1 MTYKTFGFT
10 EEQVLVRDNV
20 LKLLQRVA
28 PEAKLDEWERNSA
41 FPEEAYQALA
51 KDGYL
56 ALPFAE
62 EFGGSDAGHRDLAV
76 FIEAIAYHHPGIAS
90 AFMTTC
96 IYGGMYIQYFGSP
109 ELKRHFLPKIIAGE
123 IKMAVA
129 YTEPS
134 GGSDVAAIK
143 TRAVRDGDD
152 YVITGQKVFITNAHV
167 ADALAVMAKTKPD
180 AGHDGLSVFIVDTK
194 SPGVT
199 IRPLNPM
206 GRRTSLPNEIFFDA
220 VRVPASRLV
229 GEENTG
235 WKKMMRGLNLERVL
249 LGASSA
255 GQCLKII
262 DIARD
267 WAKERQAFGK
277 TITEYQAI
285 SHKFAEM
292 MMLTEGVRLHT
303 YSAADMLDQGVPAV
317 METSIAKTVATENN
331 MKVADLGVQ
340 IMGGAGYMDGP
351 MSRLF
356 RDARVGPIGG
366 GSSEIMRNVIAKLMG
381 VG

>member
-10 EEQVLVRDNV
+10 EQQVLVRDSV

-28 PEAKLDEWERNSA
+28 PDAKLDEWERASA

-56 ALPFAE
+56 ALPFDE
-62 EFGGSDAGHRDLAV
+62 EYGGSNAGHRDLAV
-76 FIEAIAYHHPGIAS
+76 FIEAVAYHHPGIAS
-90 AFMTTC
+90 AFMTTV
-96 IYGGMYIQYFGSP
+96 IYGGSYIQYFGTA
-109 ELKRHFLPKIIAGE
+109 EQKREFLPAIIAGQR
-123 IKMAVA
+123 KMAIA

-134 GGSDVAAIK
+134 GGSDAAAIK
-143 TRAVRDGDD
+143 TRAVRNGDD

-167 ADALAVMAKTKPD
+167 ADYLVVTTKTKPD
-180 AGHDGLSVFIVDTK
+180 GGHKGLSVFIVDTK
-194 SPGVT
+194 APGVT

-206 GRRTSLPNEIFFDA
+206 GRRTSLPNEVFLDG
-220 VRVPASRLV
+220 VRVPATRRI
-229 GEENTG
+229 GEEDKG
-235 WKKMMRGLNLERVL
+235 WSMMMRGLNLERVL

-267 WAKERQAFGK
+267 WAKQRTAFGK

-292 MMLTEGVRLHT
+292 MMLTESVRLHT

>member
-10 EEQVLVRDNV
+10 EQQVLVRDQV
-20 LKLLQRVA
+20 LRLLQRAA
-28 PEAKLDEWERNSA
+28 PPEKIEEWEQNSQ

-56 ALPFAE
+56 ALPFDE
-62 EFGGSDAGHRDLAV
+62 EFGGSNAGHRDLAA
-76 FIEAIAYHHPGIAS
+76 FIEALAYHHPGIAS
-90 AFMTTC
+90 AFMTTI
-96 IYGGMYIQYFGSP
+96 IYGGMYIHYFGSA
-109 ELKRHFLPKIIAGE
+109 ELKKEFLPQVVAGE
-123 IKMAVA
+123 RKLAVA

-134 GGSDVAAIK
+134 GGSDAAAIR

-152 YVITGQKVFITNAHV
+152 YVVTGQKVFITNAHV
-167 ADALAVMAKTKPD
+167 ADFLVMTAKTKPD
-180 AGHDGLSVFIVDTK
+180 AGHKGISVFVVDTRA
-194 SPGVT
+194 PGMT

-206 GRRTSLPNEIFFDA
+206 GRRTSLPNEVFLDG
-220 VRVPASRLV
+220 VRVPAKRMI
-229 GEENTG
+229 GAENEG
-235 WKKMMRGLNLERVL
+235 WRKIMRGLNLERVL
-249 LGASSA
+249 IGASSA
-255 GQCLKII
+255 GQCLRII
-262 DIARD
+262 DIARG
-267 WAKERQAFGK
+267 WAKERKAFGK

-285 SHKFAEM
+285 SHKFADM
-292 MMLTEGVRLHT
+292 MMLTESVRLHT

-317 METSIAKTVATENN
+317 MEASIAKTVATENN

-366 GSSEIMRNVIAKLMG
+366 GSSEIMRNTIAKLMG

>member
-10 EEQVLVRDNV
+10 EQQVLIRDQV

-28 PEAKLDEWERNSA
+28 PESKLDEWETNSA
-41 FPEEAYQALA
+41 FPEEAFQALA
-51 KDGYL
+51 AEGYL

-62 EFGGSDAGHRDLAV
+62 EFGGGNAGHRDLAV
-76 FIEAIAYHHPGIAS
+76 FIEALAYHHPGIAS
-90 AFMTTC
+90 AYMTTV

-109 ELKRHFLPKIIAGE
+109 EMKREFLPKIIAGKL
-123 IKMAVA
+123 KMAVA

-134 GGSDVAAIK
+134 GGSDMAAIK

-152 YVITGQKVFITNAHV
+152 YVVTGQKVYITNAHV
-167 ADALAVMAKTKPD
+167 ADALAVMAKTRPD
-180 AGHDGLSVFIVDTK
+180 GGHRGLSVFIVDAK
-194 SPGVT
+194 SPGIS

-206 GRRTSLPNEIFFDA
+206 GRRTSLPNEIFFDG
-220 VRVPASRLV
+220 VRVPAGRLI
-229 GEENTG
+229 GEENEG
-235 WKKMMRGLNLERVL
+235 WRKMMRGLNLERVL

-255 GQCLKII
+255 GQCLKIV

-267 WAKERQAFGK
+267 WAKQRVAFGK

-285 SHKFAEM
+285 SHKFADM

-303 YSAADMLDQGVPAV
+303 YGAADMLDQGVEAV
-317 METSIAKTVATENN
+317 LETSMAKTVATENN
-331 MKVADLGVQ
+331 IKVADLGVQ

-351 MSRLF
+351 MSRLY
-356 RDARVGPIGG
+356 RDARVGTIGG
-366 GSSEIMRNVIAKLMG
+366 GSSEIMRNVISRLMG
-381 VG
+381 IQ

>member
-1 MTYKTFGFT
+1 MTYKTFGFS
-10 EEQVLVRDNV
+10 EQQILVRDQV

-28 PEAKLDEWERNSA
+28 PADKLEAWEQASA

-51 KDGYL
+51 QEGYL
-56 ALPFAE
+56 ALPFDE
-62 EFGGSDAGHRDLAV
+62 EFGGGNAGHRDLAV
-76 FIEAIAYHHPGIAS
+76 FIEALAYHHPGIAS
-90 AFMTTC
+90 AFMTTV
-96 IYGGMYIQYFGSP
+96 IYGAMYIGYHGTP
-109 ELKRHFLPKIIAGE
+109 EQKREFLPPVIAGKR
-123 IKMAVA
+123 KMAVA

-134 GGSDVAAIK
+134 GGSDAAAIK

-152 YVITGQKVFITNAHV
+152 YVISGQKVYITNAHV
-167 ADALAVMAKTKPD
+167 ADFLVATARTKPEG
-180 AGHDGLSVFIVDTK
+180 GHKGLSLFVVDTK
-194 SPGVT
+194 APGVT

-206 GRRTSLPNEIFFDA
+206 GRRTSLPNEVFLDE
-220 VRVPASRLV
+220 VRVPATRML
-229 GEENTG
+229 GAENEG
-235 WKKMMRGLNLERVL
+235 WSKMMTGLNLERVL

-267 WAKERQAFGK
+267 WARQRVAFGK

-285 SHKFAEM
+285 SHKFADM

-303 YSAADMLDQGVPAV
+303 YSAADMLDRGVPAV
-317 METSIAKTVATENN
+317 METSMAKTVATENN

-366 GSSEIMRNVIAKLMG
+366 GSSEIMRNVIARLMG

>member
-1 MTYKTFGFT
+1 MSYKTFGFT
-10 EEQVLVRDNV
+10 DQQVLVRDQV

-28 PEAKLDEWERNSA
+28 PDAKLDEWERASA
-41 FPEEAYQALA
+41 YPEEAYQALA
-51 KDGYL
+51 KEGYL
-56 ALPFAE
+56 ALPFDE
-62 EFGGSDAGHRDLAV
+62 EFGGSNAGHRDLAV
-76 FIEAIAYHHPGIAS
+76 FIEALAYHHPGIAS
-90 AFMTTC
+90 AFMTTI
-96 IYGGMYIQYFGSP
+96 IYGGMYIGYHGTP
-109 ELKRHFLPKIIAGE
+109 EQKREFLPEIIAGKR
-123 IKMAVA
+123 KMAVA

-134 GGSDVAAIK
+134 GGSDAAAIK
-143 TRAVRDGDD
+143 TRAVREGDD
-152 YVITGQKVFITNAHV
+152 YVVTGQKVFITNAHV
-167 ADALAVMAKTKPD
+167 ADFLVATAKTKPEG
-180 AGHDGLSVFIVDTK
+180 GHKGLSLFIIDTK
-194 SPGVT
+194 APGVT

-206 GRRTSLPNEIFFDA
+206 GRRTSLPNEVFFDD
-220 VRVPASRLV
+220 VCVPATRML
-229 GEENTG
+229 GEENAG
-235 WKKMMRGLNLERVL
+235 WSKMMRGLNLERVL

-267 WAKERQAFGK
+267 WAKQRVAFGK

-292 MMLTEGVRLHT
+292 MMLTESVRLHT

-351 MSRLF
+351 MSRLY

>member
-1 MTYKTFGFT
+1 MPYKTFGFS
-10 EEQVLVRDNV
+10 EQQILVRDQV

-28 PEAKLDEWERNSA
+28 PDEKLDAWERASA
-41 FPEEAYQALA
+41 YPEEAYQTLA
-51 KDGYL
+51 AEGYL

-62 EFGGSDAGHRDLAV
+62 EFGGGNAGHRDLAV
-76 FIEAIAYHHPGIAS
+76 FIEALAYHHPGIAS
-90 AFMTTC
+90 AFMTTI
-96 IYGGMYIQYFGSP
+96 IYGGMYIQYHGTP
-109 ELKRHFLPKIIAGE
+109 EQKREFLPEIIAGRR
-123 IKMAVA
+123 KMAVA

-134 GGSDVAAIK
+134 GGSDAAAIK
-143 TRAVRDGDD
+143 TRAVREGND
-152 YVITGQKVFITNAHV
+152 YVIAGQKVFITNAHV
-167 ADALAVMAKTKPD
+167 ADCLVVTAKTRPEG
-180 AGHDGLSVFIVDTK
+180 GHNGLSLFIVDTK
-194 SPGVT
+194 APGVT

-206 GRRTSLPNEIFFDA
+206 GRRTSLPNEVFLDG
-220 VRVPASRLV
+220 VRVPATRML
-229 GEENTG
+229 GEESRG
-235 WKKMMRGLNLERVL
+235 WSKMMRGLNLERVL
-249 LGASSA
+249 IGASSA

-267 WAKERQAFGK
+267 WATQRTAFGK

-285 SHKFAEM
+285 SHKFADM
-292 MMLTEGVRLHT
+292 MMLTESARLHT
-303 YSAADMLDQGVPAV
+303 YAAADMLDQGVPAV
-317 METSIAKTVATENN
+317 IETSMAKTIATENN

-351 MSRLF
+351 MSRLY